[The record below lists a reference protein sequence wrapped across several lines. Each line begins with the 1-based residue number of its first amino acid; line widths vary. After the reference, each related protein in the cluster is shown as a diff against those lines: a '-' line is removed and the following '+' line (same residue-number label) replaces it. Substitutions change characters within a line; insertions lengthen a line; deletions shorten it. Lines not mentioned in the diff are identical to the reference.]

1 MDRSRIIVQY
11 ARICMSQ
18 CAIYP
23 IGIVYHIHGKER
35 KDADGENV
43 VGGGGDENNNRPS
56 KRDISDWNRSFAKT
70 PVDET

>member
-1 MDRSRIIVQY
+1 
-11 ARICMSQ
+11 MSK

-43 VGGGGDENNNRPS
+43 VVVDVDVGGGGDENNNRPS